1 MGCIATR
8 NKFLKD
14 GEDKDVTSVITN
26 KKKIVLAGLKGS
38 GKTSILQRLKHNTFI
53 QAVPEGSSM
62 SIEQI
67 SIKDDLDFLI
77 YDIDHQNKK
86 QQTCHLAEA
95 DAVIYVIDST
105 DIQNMWRV
113 KEDLTR
119 ISNEMRYSESVVL
132 VLFNKF
138 DLEDALDANTMIQET
153 GVHSELDL
161 DVFIQKCSAKSG
173 QGLQEGLD
181 KLINYFVRGQKSGF

>member
-14 GEDKDVTSVITN
+14 SDDKDVTSVITN

-53 QAVPEGSSM
+53 QVAPEGSSM

-86 QQTCHLAEA
+86 QQNCHLTEA

-138 DLEDALDANTMIQET
+138 DLEEALDANTIIQET

-161 DVFIQKCSAKSG
+161 DRLIKNEQKIDSKVIKI
-173 QGLQEGLD
+173 E
-181 KLINYFVRGQKSGF
+181 QKRLS